1 MGDNV
6 YIHEGVDVTI
16 KVGINGFGRIGR
28 NFYRAV
34 RVSGADIEIV
44 GINDL
49 TDTKTLAHLLK
60 YDSILGRIGVPV
72 SAEEGAIVVDGTRI
86 PVFAERDPA
95 ALPWA
100 TAGADIVI
108 ESTGFF
114 TSAESAGKHLSA
126 GAKKVIISAPA
137 KGEDITI
144 VMGVNEDK
152 YNPETDN
159 IISNASCTTNCLA
172 PMAKVIDDAFGIER
186 GLMTTIH
193 AYTNDQSILDY
204 PHSDLRRA
212 RAAAI
217 NMIPTTTG
225 AAKAISLVLPHLAG
239 KLDGYAMR
247 VPIPTGSATDLTVEL
262 KKAAT
267 KEEIN
272 AVVKAAADGPLK
284 GILVYTEDP
293 IVSSDI
299 VTDPASC
306 TFDAQLTHVNG
317 NMAKVV
323 GWYDNEWGYSN
334 RLVDLTVFVGSS
346 LPSSS

>member
-1 MGDNV
+1 M
-6 YIHEGVDVTI
+6 

-28 NFYRAV
+28 NFFRAIE
-34 RVSGADIEIV
+34 VSGADIQIV

-60 YDSILGRIGVPV
+60 YDSILGRFNGTVV
-72 SAEEGAIVVDGTRI
+72 AEEGAIVVNGVRI
-86 PVFAERDPA
+86 PIFAERDPA
-95 ALPWA
+95 NLTWGSI
-100 TAGADIVI
+100 GAEIVV

-114 TSAESAGKHLSA
+114 TDAESARKHITA

-144 VMGVNEDK
+144 VMGVNQDK
-152 YNPETDN
+152 YNPATDD

-172 PMAKVIDDAFGIER
+172 PMAKAIDDAFGIER

-193 AYTNDQSILDY
+193 AYTNDQSILDF

-212 RAAAI
+212 RAAAL
-217 NMIPTTTG
+217 NMIPTSTG
-225 AAKAISLVLPHLAG
+225 AAKAIGLVMPHLKG

-247 VPIPTGSATDLTVEL
+247 VPVPTGSATDLTVEL
-262 KKAAT
+262 KKTTT

-284 GILVYTEDP
+284 GILQYTEDP

-299 VTDPASC
+299 VTDPSSC
-306 TFDAQLTHVNG
+306 IFDASLTIVNG
-317 NMAKVV
+317 NMVKVL

-334 RLVDLTVFVGSS
+334 RLVDLVIFVGAK
-346 LPSSS
+346 L